1 MCSQLRGQG
10 AAASAFGRSLGIL
23 REGSAGDCVL
33 PPVHSSLV
41 SLCRADR
48 SRLRCDQFGLGRGHG
63 RTATCTRGVGPGLTH
78 PEVNGRRSTPVP
90 PAVTHQ
96 TQQSSSRG
104 QASRLRR
111 SAALAL
117 LPLAVACG
125 GGEGDDAA
133 DRKRASAARTAV
145 TAAPEAGVVAPA
157 KVEVIA
163 GLTGCTAEIRV
174 DADELREG
182 VCRTKQGEYRIT
194 TFPEERFKV
203 TWLDTA
209 AIYGGK
215 YLVGTRWVVSAR
227 PELLEGF
234 RSRLG
239 GAVEELRG
247 VGPTTSP

>member
-1 MCSQLRGQG
+1 M
-10 AAASAFGRSLGIL
+10 
-23 REGSAGDCVL
+23 
-33 PPVHSSLV
+33 
-41 SLCRADR
+41 
-48 SRLRCDQFGLGRGHG
+48 
-63 RTATCTRGVGPGLTH
+63 TH
-78 PEVNGRRSTPVP
+78 
-90 PAVTHQ
+90 HQ
-96 TQQSSSRG
+96 TQQASPRRG
-104 QASRLRR
+104 HTSRLRR
-111 SAALAL
+111 GAALAL

-125 GGEGDDAA
+125 GGESDDAA

-174 DADELREG
+174 EAEELREG
-182 VCRTKQGEYRIT
+182 LCRTKQGEYRIT

-203 TWLDTA
+203 TWLDSA

-215 YLVGTRWVVSAR
+215 YLVGTRWVVSAV

-239 GAVEELRG
+239 GTVQELRSI
-247 VGPTTSP
+247 GPTTAP